1 MNKNKVQVVAATYQV
16 NNDHVEDRTH
26 RISASVRMSAS
37 GTVEGIDNGVVS
49 GLDGRQMASFNRYAG
64 AMGNLNVNFSCTQEE
79 QCDVLDAIN
88 GFIADCEE
96 GGVAE

>member
-1 MNKNKVQVVAATYQV
+1 MNTNKVQVVAATYQV
-16 NNDHVEDRTH
+16 NNDHDEARTH

-37 GTVEGIDNGVVS
+37 GSVEAVDNGVVS
-49 GLDGRQMASFNRYAG
+49 GLDGRQLASFNRYAG

-79 QCDVLDAIN
+79 QCDVLDGIN